1 MGKIVSINISKR
13 KGEPKVPVQE
23 AILRDNYGIE
33 GDVHAGPWHRQ
44 VSILAQESIDKMI
57 ALGEP
62 GLKPGDFAENITTQG
77 IAVHTLAVGTKLR
90 LGACEVEVTQI
101 GKQCHQHCAIFH
113 RLGTC
118 IMPHEG
124 IFVRVLK
131 GGVLRP
137 GQGIEI
143 INSPLS

>member
-90 LGACEVEVTQI
+90 CV
-101 GKQCHQHCAIFH
+101 
-113 RLGTC
+113 
-118 IMPHEG
+118 
-124 IFVRVLK
+124 
-131 GGVLRP
+131 
-137 GQGIEI
+137 
-143 INSPLS
+143 